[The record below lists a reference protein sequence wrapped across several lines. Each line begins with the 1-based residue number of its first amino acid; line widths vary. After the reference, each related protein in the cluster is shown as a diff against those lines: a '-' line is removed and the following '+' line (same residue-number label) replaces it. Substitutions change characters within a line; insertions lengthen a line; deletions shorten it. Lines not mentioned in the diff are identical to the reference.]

1 MNDLENKDLNGQQ
14 PEAQPH
20 TAPEEPAAPKEAKTV
35 PQLTLEPDP
44 VPPEEPVSQPHIT
57 GSAAEPFHMP
67 DPPHAPEPP
76 REGPAYQ
83 QGYTQP
89 DYSAQYQPPEYKPPE
104 YGPSGYGGQAPQQ
117 PYYQAPYVA
126 QPPAGYQQKSRLAAG
141 LLAITLGIWGVHNFY
156 LGYIGRGAAQIILT
170 LVVGALTCGASTV
183 AVLIWSFV
191 EGVLLLSGSSSYLC
205 DANGVVLRD

>member
-1 MNDLENKDLNGQQ
+1 MTDLENKDLNGGQ
-14 PEAQPH
+14 PESEQPQAGH
-20 TAPEEPAAPKEAKTV
+20 APNV
-35 PQLTLEPDP
+35 PHLTLEPDP
-44 VPPEEPVSQPHIT
+44 EPDPVPNPEGSHIP

-76 REGPAYQ
+76 KDETGYQPPQYTAPPAGQ
-83 QGYTQP
+83 QDDAQPGYG
-89 DYSAQYQPPEYKPPE
+89 QYQPPNYQQSQQP
-104 YGPSGYGGQAPQQ
+104 YQQ
-117 PYYQAPYVA
+117 PYYQPPYVV

-170 LVVGALTCGASTV
+170 LVVGVLTCGASSL
-183 AVLIWSFV
+183 ACLIWSFV

>member
-1 MNDLENKDLNGQQ
+1 MISPDRLSLS
-14 PEAQPH
+14 
-20 TAPEEPAAPKEAKTV
+20 TPKLPKC
-35 PQLTLEPDP
+35 L
-44 VPPEEPVSQPHIT
+44 S
-57 GSAAEPFHMP
+57 
-67 DPPHAPEPP
+67 PEPP
-76 REGPAYQ
+76 REEPAYQ

-117 PYYQAPYVA
+117 PYYQAPYA
-126 QPPAGYQQKSRLAAG
+126 TQPPAGYQQKSRLAAG

-191 EGVLLLSGSSSYLC
+191 EGVLLLSGNSYLC

>member
-1 MNDLENKDLNGQQ
+1 MTDLENKDLNGGQ
-14 PEAQPH
+14 PEIEQPQAGH
-20 TAPEEPAAPKEAKTV
+20 APNV
-35 PQLTLEPDP
+35 PHLTLEPDP
-44 VPPEEPVSQPHIT
+44 EPDPVPNPEGSHIP

-76 REGPAYQ
+76 REEPAYQ

-117 PYYQAPYVA
+117 PYYQAPYA
-126 QPPAGYQQKSRLAAG
+126 TQPPAGYQQKSRLAAG

-191 EGVLLLSGSSSYLC
+191 EGVLLLSGNSYLC